1 MQRALL
7 CLRPAALT
15 AAALLSTALGAQAQS
30 SSMGA
35 GTGGPNTG
43 RWSAIPYTSDGY
55 VAIGIGQG
63 QFSNSSC
70 GVLPGL
76 SCDDNS
82 DLSGRLAIGGLF
94 NRVFGVELAAIH
106 FGTTDRAGG
115 QTKAY
120 AANLSLVARLP
131 LASSFSLFGKVG
143 ATYGRTVVTA
153 TPGSLVPTGR
163 SFGWGPSFGA
173 GLSYDFN
180 PIQSVVLEWEHHDLR
195 FPGTGRQGVKNTTVG
210 YVHRF

>member
-1 MQRALL
+1 MLAAGDGPKRSQAPVVSTSFSHSEEVNATRSTL
-7 CLRPAALT
+7 PAA
-15 AAALLSTALGAQAQS
+15 
-30 SSMGA
+30 
-35 GTGGPNTG
+35 
-43 RWSAIPYTSDGY
+43 YT
-55 VAIGIGQG
+55 
-63 QFSNSSC
+63 
-70 GVLPGL
+70 
-76 SCDDNS
+76 S